1 MECSPS
7 PRPLALRNPTRTERM
22 LSPTPPPLPQSKR
35 DKRRNLLSDRL
46 TEINE
51 SFSQNRDSHY
61 RQQLQALQ
69 IDMGL
74 IVRAKPY
81 AENPLEDTA
90 EAVEELVAV
99 ATGGGAKG
107 LGTNHLSG
115 NRRQESEMAALAG
128 KVYAAFVEEVNDA
141 MEARDAELALLQRKH
156 ERTLDELQT
165 TNRYKLRLA
174 QEEHRHLSSTLRERL
189 IQSMGTKK
197 SRLMREKEQLDIADS
212 NALLLHPNQFSITNP
227 ASPAGV
233 QGNRKTR
240 HSRAREVDELGGGFS
255 ADGGHKR
262 KRKIAYDENDIG
274 SPSPAVRIMEAAGV
288 VPPFKAAQ
296 ARLVATQHEA
306 PIYSIDKLFTEKEL
320 NMHLN
325 TAAVAASRYFVA
337 LKAQEDAAANGVSNS
352 NNINSQVPNGGSPD
366 EENADHENGTGGSTP
381 DDDNASATPAD
392 LDRSAS
398 HSHHATRSTRALGG
412 DQEKPPSLLAPF
424 IPLTYPATS
433 IDKKNGITAPPLPA
447 LRTEEAEDDLLL
459 MERLINS
466 GPGNIDQRTIDHLCA
481 PIGASVYGATPATVA
496 PTSNVRVGAVP
507 MSKQS
512 SARGEVGGE
521 VVMAQGQGANGGIV
535 AGGEAMRRDGE
546 GSSVGMKRSA
556 SGAGLT
562 VPGIEGASGKRIR
575 NR

>member
-7 PRPLALRNPTRTERM
+7 PRPLALRNPSRAERV
-22 LSPTPPPLPQSKR
+22 LSPTPPPQPQSKR
-35 DKRRNLLSDRL
+35 DKRRALLSDRL

-51 SFSQNRDSHY
+51 SFSQNRDNHY

-90 EAVEELVAV
+90 EAVEGLVAV
-99 ATGGGAKG
+99 ATGGGTKG
-107 LGTNHLSG
+107 AGTAQVGSL
-115 NRRQESEMAALAG
+115 RRQESDIAALAG

-156 ERTLDELQT
+156 ERTLYELQN

-174 QEEHRHLSSTLRERL
+174 VEEHRHLSGTLRERL

-255 ADGGHKR
+255 ADGSHKR
-262 KRKIAYDENDIG
+262 KRKIAYDEGDVG
-274 SPSPAVRIMEAAGV
+274 SPSPAVRIMDAAGV
-288 VPPFKAAQ
+288 VSPFKAAQ
-296 ARLVATQHEA
+296 AKLVATQHEA

-320 NMHLN
+320 SMHLN
-325 TAAVAASRYFVA
+325 TAAIAVSRYFVA
-337 LKAQEDAAANGVSNS
+337 LKAQEEAATNGVNNS
-352 NNINSQVPNGGSPD
+352 NNNNSQLPNGGSPN
-366 EENADHENGTGGSTP
+366 EENADHENGTGGSSP
-381 DDDNASATPAD
+381 DDDNGSAIPAD
-392 LDRSAS
+392 LDRSAN
-398 HSHHATRSTRALGG
+398 HSHHATRSTRALGA

-424 IPLTYPATS
+424 IPLTYPATPA
-433 IDKKNGITAPPLPA
+433 DKKNGITAPPLPA
-447 LRTEEAEDDLLL
+447 LRAEEAEDDLQL

-466 GPGNIDQRTIDHLCA
+466 GPGTIDQRVIDDLCA
-481 PIGASVYGATPATVA
+481 PIGASIYGATPTTVA
-496 PTSNVRVGAVP
+496 PTSNMRASAVP

-512 SARGEVGGE
+512 SARGETSAEAVLAHGHGVNGGADLGGE
-521 VVMAQGQGANGGIV
+521 PMKR
-535 AGGEAMRRDGE
+535 EGE
-546 GSSVGMKRSA
+546 GSSIGMKRSA
-556 SGAGLT
+556 SGAGLA
-562 VPGIEGASGKRIR
+562 VPGTEGSSGKRIR
-575 NR
+575 SR